1 MTAILPELTDRRYI
15 LLSVCNTTTYV
26 ITDGIIVCW
35 HMICIIYVEIVIINT
50 GFYDAK

>member
-1 MTAILPELTDRRYI
+1 MTAILPELTGRCYI
-15 LLSVCNTTTYV
+15 SLSLCKTTTYM
-26 ITDGIIVCW
+26 ITGGIVGCW